1 MYGAY
6 KPSRDLSCTVC
17 LKIDSTTS
25 TTLTPTTLTP
35 STSTRTPTSSTTST
49 STPTTMTPSQSVTP
63 SPDDGKLMFVY
74 FTV

>member
-25 TTLTPTTLTP
+25 T
-35 STSTRTPTSSTTST
+35 R
-49 STPTTMTPSQSVTP
+49 TPSQSITP
-63 SPDDGKLMFVY
+63 PPDDGKLMFVY
-74 FTV
+74 FTS